1 MPQVLIHKVSPCL
14 DVNRHGQLVICHD
27 TGLSLSAF
35 PYLVPPS
42 FSTISSGSTNVH
54 PTEAQAQDQLVGPG
68 NQAIVLGSEA
78 ALSQVTT

>member
-1 MPQVLIHKVSPCL
+1 MPQVLIHKVSLCL

-35 PYLVPPS
+35 PYLVLP
-42 FSTISSGSTNVH
+42 FSTISSGSTDVH